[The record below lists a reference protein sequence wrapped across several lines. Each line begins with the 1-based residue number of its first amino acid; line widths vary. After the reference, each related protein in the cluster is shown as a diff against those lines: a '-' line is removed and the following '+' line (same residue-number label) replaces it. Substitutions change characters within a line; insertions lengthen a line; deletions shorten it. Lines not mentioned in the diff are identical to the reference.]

1 MRIESGNEIF
11 TRRAMVAG
19 LLAALVAGPVIV
31 AAPSEAQAQERQFVG
46 PSHTPRV
53 QRPRSHAGDGRPR
66 LDNHR
71 GSVESVK
78 PGHQATAPGE
88 PLDEAGAPGGMV
100 VPRNPPATRPRADV
114 PRRKHIYIRMCM
126 VIP

>member
-1 MRIESGNEIF
+1 MRIESENEVF

-53 QRPRSHAGDGRPR
+53 QRPRSHVRGPVT
-66 LDNHR
+66 HR
-71 GSVESVK
+71 SFFRVRRR
-78 PGHQATAPGE
+78 
-88 PLDEAGAPGGMV
+88 
-100 VPRNPPATRPRADV
+100 VPVR
-114 PRRKHIYIRMCM
+114 
-126 VIP
+126 